1 MTGLLIRQNGHRGP
15 HFLAEL
21 GQNTGIQAVRFGED
35 ARSAGEIPH
44 PTRIDPA
51 ERETC
56 AGEGI
61 HQIGFQPTGGLQD
74 DEGRRESLEVGQ
86 ESVHP
91 LRGVWEPLGGLVRP
105 EGDVQM
111 LFGNVNANED
121 FSVHFSSPWF
131 CEIGSPFWYT
141 GLGALATVRTVPKR
155 GYGDPAPLRSYHL
168 GGNGLPHPLI
178 LYHSLLY
185 QGVAAKPLGVG

>member
-1 MTGLLIRQNGHRGP
+1 VVKGHQ
-15 HFLAEL
+15 A
-21 GQNTGIQAVRFGED
+21 GIQAVRFGED

-44 PTRIDPA
+44 PARIDPA
-51 ERETC
+51 ERETR

-91 LRGVWEPLGGLVRP
+91 FRGVWEPLGGLVRP

-121 FSVHFSSPWF
+121 FSTS
-131 CEIGSPFWYT
+131 
-141 GLGALATVRTVPKR
+141 
-155 GYGDPAPLRSYHL
+155 HL
-168 GGNGLPHPLI
+168 TL
-178 LYHSLLY
+178 S
-185 QGVAAKPLGVG
+185 AK